1 LTAIGNENN
10 NIKMTGDITLQEGL
24 DKFQEQNMKYFSNRQ
39 TSERAQNF
47 LLCHDVGHVV
57 FGCDTSI
64 YGEGVV
70 KLWTTFGTTLG
81 FWKVISEYNEAN
93 AFELFKMYSFGH
105 VAKNI
110 SRFLLVIPTVIIRA
124 KRMTK
129 PWPFSAYEPYLNTPI
144 SEIRKEFGIQILRS

>member
-1 LTAIGNENN
+1 
-10 NIKMTGDITLQEGL
+10 MTDEVTLQQGV
-24 DKFQEQNMKYFSNRQ
+24 DKFYKKNMKYFSDRP
-39 TSERAQNF
+39 TSDRAQKF
-47 LLCHDVGHVV
+47 LLCHDVAHIV

-93 AFELFKMYSFGH
+93 AFELFRMYSFQH

-110 SRFLLVIPTVIIRA
+110 FRFLLIIPKTIIRA
-124 KRMTK
+124 RQMSK
-129 PWPFSAYEPYLNTPI
+129 PWTWSNYQPYLNKPI
-144 SEIRKEFGIQILRS
+144 SEIRKEFNIKVIE